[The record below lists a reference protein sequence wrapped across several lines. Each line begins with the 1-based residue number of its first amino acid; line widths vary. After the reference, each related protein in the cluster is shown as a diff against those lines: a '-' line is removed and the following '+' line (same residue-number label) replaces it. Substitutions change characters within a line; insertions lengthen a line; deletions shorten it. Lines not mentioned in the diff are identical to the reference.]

1 MKNKSNITSVS
12 IVSVALIIVAL
23 VLKSAYQSRIQSN
36 DLISVTGLG
45 SKDFDSD
52 LIVWSGTFSRVN
64 KDLKKAYAEID
75 RDREMIKS
83 YLVSKGISEK
93 NIVFQSINI
102 NREFDN
108 KYDANYNLRTSTF
121 IGYNLTQSVT
131 IESQDV
137 DKVEAVARSITELIN
152 QGIEFYSYRPQYFYT
167 KLSELKLEMIE
178 AATKDAYTRA
188 KKIAENS
195 GSKVHK
201 LKKASMGV
209 FQIVAQNSSEDFT
222 WGGAFNT
229 DSRKKT
235 ASITVKLDY
244 LVK

>member
-1 MKNKSNITSVS
+1 MKNKTNLLAISVLS
-12 IVSVALIIVAL
+12 LSSIIVAL
-23 VLKSAYQSRIQSN
+23 ILKSAYIARIQSN
-36 DLISVTGLG
+36 DTISVTGLG

-52 LIVWSGTFSRVN
+52 LIVWSGTFTRIN
-64 KDLKKAYAEID
+64 KDLKRAYAEID
-75 RDREMIKS
+75 QDRETVKR
-83 YLVSKGISEK
+83 YLISKGIKEE

-102 NREFDN
+102 NRESKN
-108 KYDANYNLRTSTF
+108 EYDANYNLRKSIF
-121 IGYNLTQSVT
+121 VGYNLSQSVT
-131 IESQDV
+131 IESNDV

-152 QGIEFYSYRPQYFYT
+152 QGIEFYSNRPQYFYT
-167 KLSELKLEMIE
+167 KLAELKLEMIE

-195 GSKVHK
+195 GSNVYK
-201 LKKASMGV
+201 LKRASMGV

-235 ASITVKLDY
+235 ASITVKLEY
-244 LVK
+244 LTR